1 MSKSLKLEFNGIS
14 FWTCSHGMKWYRLFL
29 MMKYNASKLA
39 LTEIIL
45 AYHLTLFGHIAQMDI
60 NVDAKQIPISS
71 LL

>member
-1 MSKSLKLEFNGIS
+1 
-14 FWTCSHGMKWYRLFL
+14 MKWYRLFL

>member
-1 MSKSLKLEFNGIS
+1 
-14 FWTCSHGMKWYRLFL
+14 
-29 MMKYNASKLA
+29 MMKYNASKVA

-71 LL
+71 LSVDLNRLSLSQVTSDYVDDNN